1 MRPLLLQAH
10 APRRPA
16 SRKLQTLFLKGGCI
30 FLLSCTKSIF
40 SIPFSQEN
48 IDLLRIGFLYTNK
61 MEIKDWIVRARKH
74 AKITQQGLGDALSL
88 TKGNISAWENGRHEP
103 SFDQL
108 KRIAEITLY
117 PEALPGLSVTEP
129 NAAYIS
135 KGKAVPLISWVQAG
149 HWCEAIDLFEPGDAE
164 DWLYCPRNH
173 SASTF
178 ALRVRGVSM
187 EPKYRDGAII
197 YVDPEKSADHL
208 SNVIVRLVDEDEVTF
223 KQLVIE
229 GSKRFLRPL
238 NPEWPGPKL
247 IEIDASAHVCGVV
260 IGQFIED

>member
-1 MRPLLLQAH
+1 METLAQRLKAAREKAGLSQA
-10 APRRPA
+10 ALA
-16 SRKLQTLFLKGGCI
+16 KAIGSGQSTIG
-30 FLLSCTKSIF
+30 SI
-40 SIPFSQEN
+40 
-48 IDLLRIGFLYTNK
+48 
-61 MEIKDWIVRARKH
+61 
-74 AKITQQGLGDALSL
+74 
-88 TKGNISAWENGRHEP
+88 ENGRNHG
-103 SFDQL
+103 SGKLLQ
-108 KRIAEITLY
+108 IAR
-117 PEALPGLSVTEP
+117 ALNVSADWLESGRGAMSVAAPTKAGAAEP
-129 NAAYIS
+129 NAYPTPA
-135 KGKAVPLISWVQAG
+135 GTRVPLISWVQAG
-149 HWCEAIDLFEPGDAE
+149 HWCEAIDPFEPGDAE